1 LGYPAVLV
9 TLALQPLPGCAATA
23 IARSALLGL
32 LP

>member
-1 LGYPAVLV
+1 LGYPALLV
-9 TLALQPLPGCAATA
+9 TPASQPLPGCATTA